1 MPNPRLVSMAGV
13 QALTFVGMMLLGVGP
28 AWSQMVDEANVNAT
42 DPFAA
47 YHSFLSRAAE
57 RALSAPAQTPMVQS
71 RAPGATTALVSPS
84 PAIIKGDSPAAAISR
99 VQRLR
104 PVIEPIL
111 RQERV
116 PPELTAIVLVES
128 GGQINALSPK
138 GARGIWQFMP
148 DTARRYGLTVTPAR
162 DERLDIERSTRAA
175 ARYLR
180 DLHTQFGDWQLAI
193 AAYNAG
199 GDLVQHAIE
208 CNGTRDFFKLSSRS
222 IPLETKKYVPAVFN
236 AIKVIGKPNAAMSLA
251 EESAT
256 SWKVFAVAQ
265 LTN

>member
-1 MPNPRLVSMAGV
+1 MLNLHSISMARR
-13 QALTFVGMMLLGVGP
+13 ALTLAGILLLGVAP
-28 AWSQMVDEANVNAT
+28 AWSQTTGEANVNAT

-47 YHSFLSRAAE
+47 YHASLTRATE
-57 RALSAPAQTPMVQS
+57 RALAPRALAALQS
-71 RAPGATTALVSPS
+71 RPADVITALVSPS
-84 PAIIKGDSPAAAISR
+84 SATINERAPAAAVSR
-99 VQRLR
+99 VQQLR

-116 PPELTAIVLVES
+116 PPELAAIVLVES
-128 GGQINALSPK
+128 GGQANALSPK

-199 GDLVQHAIE
+199 EDLVQHAIE
-208 CNGTRDFFKLSSRS
+208 RNGTHDFFKLSSRS
-222 IPLETKKYVPAVFN
+222 IPLETRKYVPAVFN
-236 AIKVIGKPNAAMSLA
+236 AIEIFRRFEGVMAPKKNVDTA
-251 EESAT
+251 
-256 SWKVFAVAQ
+256 WKVFANAQ
-265 LTN
+265 LSN